1 MCVHHLQVLQIS
13 SCAIDGLLPAAWGSQ
28 GSFPSLQELELGNNT
43 LSGRHWP
50 QVAGLCCVVGCGLAL
65 LACASS
71 KSSILLPSW
80 QSCGSSLLQPG
91 QVPSTMPNIQAA
103 ARCRLAPL
111 ASALPRTTGTVKH
124 SRSMAPLSPPADLG
138 SSGITKGCLPAGTL
152 PQQWGD
158 SGSLAQLQVLGLS
171 GNQLAGTLPA
181 QWGVS
186 QTAMP
191 GLQVLE
197 LANNSLTGSL
207 PPQWGTEG
215 FQVSGRAIINS
226 IVTCSK
232 QVDSAKK
239 MHRCLRCRP
248 GRLLAQLGGYD
259 HSMLE

>member
-1 MCVHHLQVLQIS
+1 MCAHHLQVLQIL

-43 LSGRHWP
+43 LSGRALAADCRLVV
-50 QVAGLCCVVGCGLAL
+50 QACSGLRSGF
-65 LACASS
+65 ACFCMQQSI
-71 KSSILLPSW
+71 ILLPGW

-103 ARCRLAPL
+103 ARFRPAPL
-111 ASALPRTTGTVKH
+111 AAAKHPGSCDTQTSTTGSSTTPH
-124 SRSMAPLSPPADLG
+124 NRDGGAFSRSIAPLSTPADLG
-138 SSGITKGCLPAGTL
+138 STGITEGCLPAGTL

-186 QTAMP
+186 QTALP

-207 PPQWGTEG
+207 PPQWGTGG

-226 IVTCSK
+226 IVTCSN
-232 QVDSAKK
+232 QVDSA
-239 MHRCLRCRP
+239 
-248 GRLLAQLGGYD
+248 
-259 HSMLE
+259 